1 MELVSPIKI
10 GGKEKKEE
18 EATRTDQHS
27 QQLLSMQRLPKIALL
42 GSAGQPQQHPTSPA
56 PLHLPAQR
64 RADDGFVPS
73 ALLGSRAG
81 LLAVKCSIF

>member
-10 GGKEKKEE
+10 GGEGEKGGGSNSHRP
-18 EATRTDQHS
+18 AQPAASQHAEVAQNCS
-27 QQLLSMQRLPKIALL
+27 PGLSWA
-42 GSAGQPQQHPTSPA
+42 AQQHPTSPA